1 MRIIAECRTLAN
13 TIIIHGIPIHEQ
25 AIKKGRIEEQSETN
39 DQLKTTLDKMKILL
53 LEIGSFSAYRLP
65 ILTRKVKQGKDFTTT
80 GIRLTLLNPRARE
93 LIYKGL
99 LQFGSEM
106 KNIKVQQAIPRELIP
121 LKKSLEKISRTMRAN
136 SDIQTRIALIR
147 GELIIRKKSKGE
159 SKYTTIA
166 KSLVEETIKKMLND
180 DQDAFNEDEIDAM
193 GYVKKNKKSS
203 RKRSPSPLESHS
215 KRR

>member
-1 MRIIAECRTLAN
+1 MTEVEGMKLKLKKHKDQIDLMTTTIIDVQKELKHQKRMRIIAECRTLAN

-39 DQLKTTLDKMKILL
+39 DQLKITLDKMKILL

-65 ILTRKVKQGKDFTTT
+65 IVTRKEKQGKDFTTT

-121 LKKSLEKISRTMRAN
+121 LKKSL
-136 SDIQTRIALIR
+136 
-147 GELIIRKKSKGE
+147 
-159 SKYTTIA
+159 
-166 KSLVEETIKKMLND
+166 
-180 DQDAFNEDEIDAM
+180 
-193 GYVKKNKKSS
+193 
-203 RKRSPSPLESHS
+203 
-215 KRR
+215 